1 MNLAE
6 QTPPAKPAAQRFT
19 KICAWCRCE
28 LGPLPYDATNHSFG
42 ICVSCFALYYGELL
56 DDPEAPADSWQ
67 SPFGRAGRSGKQP
80 SARSCPAAKVMPGMT
95 SRLDGLP
102 SS

>member
-67 SPFGRAGRSGKQP
+67 SPFGRAPAVQGSSPPPVAALQR
-80 SARSCPAAKVMPGMT
+80 RSCRV
-95 SRLDGLP
+95 
-102 SS
+102 